1 MNAEKVHGRR
11 SAVVMD
17 LSAPA
22 FDVKAKAKAL
32 EDSTRELT
40 EHCQKRVVE
49 CQAAIDELRNQYAE
63 IIAEAT
69 VEAESIKQAA
79 IEEACRTTA
88 NVNAEKTAWEQER
101 AQLAHTQKFEGII
114 KLNVG
119 GKKFATSLATLRR
132 CPDTM
137 IGAMFSGRH
146 ELHKDDEGN
155 VFIDRDGTYFE
166 EILNFLRSPETY
178 EVDLPPAELNKL
190 KQQCAYY
197 GLLETMFPFIPAAP
211 WMVRL
216 PNGDNCEITQDD
228 KQLWYGNKNLFKVC
242 RSCFTAQ
249 YSSPPPP
256 APAFGAPFPPAGS
269 GFSFGGG
276 VGGGFG
282 GGTFVNCVQNFTNG
296 SVKRKLCNE
305 QPQPDTCVSCG
316 AVKK

>member
-1 MNAEKVHGRR
+1 MN
-11 SAVVMD
+11 
-17 LSAPA
+17 LPA
-22 FDVKAKAKAL
+22 SEFDIKAKAKAL
-32 EDSTRELT
+32 EESTRELT
-40 EHCQKRVVE
+40 EHCQKRAAE

-63 IIAEAT
+63 IIADAT

-88 NVNAEKTAWEQER
+88 NVNAEKAAWEQEKE
-101 AQLAHTQKFEGII
+101 QLAHTQKFEGII

-132 CPDTM
+132 CSDTM

-155 VFIDRDGTYFE
+155 VFIDRDGTHFE

-178 EVDLPPAELNKL
+178 EVDLPAAELNKL

-197 GLLETMFPFIPAAP
+197 GLLEAMFPFTPASP
-211 WMVRL
+211 MSVRI
-216 PNGDNCEITQDD
+216 PNGQNCEITQDD
-228 KQLWYGNKNLFKVC
+228 KQLWYGNKILFKVC

-256 APAFGAPFPPAGS
+256 APAFGAAFPPAGS
-269 GFSFGGG
+269 QPNFGSTGFGFGGG
-276 VGGGFG
+276 AGGGFG
-282 GGTFVNCVQNFTNG
+282 TLVNCVQNFTNG
-296 SVKRKLCNE
+296 AVKRELCNE